1 VVVTNSDDATAA
13 VRRFREEVSNPVLA
27 KVRIE
32 AEGVELGGIE
42 PSPHPDV
49 FASRPLVITGT
60 WSGEPRG
67 KIVVRG
73 IAGGGKAFEKTIDLA
88 EVAEAKGVDHPA
100 LPVLWARERVRR
112 LTDLPTD
119 ADVVGEITALGLEH
133 ALLTPYTSFVAV
145 DETPREMDGLAETVR
160 QPLPLPQ
167 GVSNAAVGG
176 SAPMVKN
183 ASVPEPGAIGLIALL
198 ATLLAAQR
206 RRD

>member
-1 VVVTNSDDATAA
+1 
-13 VRRFREEVSNPVLA
+13 
-27 KVRIE
+27 
-32 AEGVELGGIE
+32 
-42 PSPHPDV
+42 
-49 FASRPLVITGT
+49 
-60 WSGEPRG
+60 
-67 KIVVRG
+67 
-73 IAGGGKAFEKTIDLA
+73 
-88 EVAEAKGVDHPA
+88 
-100 LPVLWARERVRR
+100 
-112 LTDLPTD
+112 LPTD

>member
-1 VVVTNSDDATAA
+1 MLPPAVVPRST
-13 VRRFREEVSNPVLA
+13 EKPV
-27 KVRIE
+27 K
-32 AEGVELGGIE
+32 
-42 PSPHPDV
+42 
-49 FASRPLVITGT
+49 
-60 WSGEPRG
+60 
-67 KIVVRG
+67 
-73 IAGGGKAFEKTIDLA
+73 LA
-88 EVAEAKGVDHPA
+88 EAAEAKGVDHPA

-145 DETPREMDGLAETVR
+145 DETPREMNELAETVR

-167 GVSNAAVGG
+167 GVTNAAVGG